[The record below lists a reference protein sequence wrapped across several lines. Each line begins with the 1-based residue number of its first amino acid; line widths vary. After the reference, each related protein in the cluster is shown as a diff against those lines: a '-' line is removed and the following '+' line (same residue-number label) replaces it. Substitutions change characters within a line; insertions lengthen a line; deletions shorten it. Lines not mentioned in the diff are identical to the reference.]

1 MSGEAKILI
10 VEDDDRLAG
19 LLVEYL
25 ARFDFELTRVR
36 TGEEAVKR
44 IVSDRPALVILDLML
59 PGMSGHEVCRQIRP
73 RYQGAILMLTA
84 SKSEADHVNGLE
96 LGADDFVTKPLE
108 PRVLL
113 ARIRTLLRR
122 TGLEVRGHRGDA
134 APGTMSAGPLSL
146 DMATRDASC
155 DGEPVALTSMEFDVL
170 RLLVQEAGR
179 VVTRDDLY
187 ERICGVP
194 YDGLDRGMDVHV
206 SRLRRKL
213 QERGCDPGLLKA
225 VRGAGYILA
234 VAGESR

>member
-19 LLVEYL
+19 LLLEYL
-25 ARFDFELTRVR
+25 SRHDFELEWVQ
-36 TGEEAVKR
+36 TGEAAVEH
-44 IVSDRPALVILDLML
+44 ILSARPDLVILDLML
-59 PGMSGHEVCRQIRP
+59 PGMSGLDVCRKVRA
-73 RYQGAILMLTA
+73 RYQGAILILTA
-84 SKSEADHVNGLE
+84 SQSEVDHVNGLE

-122 TGLEVRGHRGDA
+122 TGGAQDTRGDS
-134 APGTMSAGPLSL
+134 APEKMIAGPLSL
-146 DMATRDASC
+146 DGSKQEAHFR
-155 DGEPVALTSMEFDVL
+155 GEPVALTSMEFDVL

-194 YDGLDRGMDVHV
+194 YGGLDRGMDVHV
-206 SRLRRKL
+206 SRIRCKL
-213 QERGCDPGLLKA
+213 QALGCDPGLIRT
-225 VRGAGYILA
+225 VRGAGYLLA
-234 VAGESR
+234 VTGGTQ